1 VPPSERAKNEVRAA
15 APPAAPP
22 LLRISDLSIGYVSTD
37 RREPIRLI
45 RDVDLTVE
53 RNEIVGLV
61 GESGSGKTQTAR
73 AILRLNSKPLAP
85 LSGRIM
91 LDGIDLLALPESSM
105 RDIRGGKVAMI
116 FQDPRSS
123 LNPLMRIGD
132 QLARVYALHKGMPYR
147 AAYAEAIA
155 MLRHAGIAGPDRVA
169 QSYPHQLSGGMCQR
183 VMISIALGIRP
194 HLLIADE
201 PTTGLDVTIQA
212 QILELI
218 KAMQTET
225 GASLLL
231 ITHDLGVVAEVCR
244 RVAVMY
250 AGRVVEIAPVTD
262 LFAHPRHPY
271 TIHLLT
277 STLSPDG
284 PRPVNYGSAGVS
296 PAPGA
301 STSGHDACAPVTR
314 PWRHHAQILPEGR
327 GRRVLHTPDV
337 AGAAFTGTVDFTIG
351 RRTYRAAL
359 DAEDAPGLKSTLI
372 EVAPGHLVLCRRLER
387 DRDRCPVARSG
398 QTQGSLP

>member
-1 VPPSERAKNEVRAA
+1 MAYARGEDVVPPSERAKNEVKAA
-15 APPAAPP
+15 ATPTAPPP
-22 LLRISDLSIGYVSTD
+22 LLRISGLSIGYVNTD
-37 RREPIRLI
+37 RRQPIRLI

-73 AILRLNSKPLAP
+73 AILRLNSRPLAP
-85 LSGRIM
+85 LSGQIV
-91 LDGIDLLALPESSM
+91 LDGVDLLALPESKM

-123 LNPLMRIGD
+123 LKPLMRVGN

-155 MLRHAGIAGPDRVA
+155 MLRRAGIAGPQRVA

-218 KAMQTET
+218 KAAQTET

-231 ITHDLGVVAEVCR
+231 ITHDLGVVAEVCH

-250 AGRVVEIAPVTD
+250 AGRVVEIAAVTD
-262 LFAHPRHPY
+262 LFANPRHPY

-284 PRPVNYGSAGVS
+284 R
-296 PAPGA
+296 
-301 STSGHDACAPVTR
+301 VT
-314 PWRHHAQILPEGR
+314 H
-327 GRRVLHTPDV
+327 DV
-337 AGAAFTGTVDFTIG
+337 AGAEFTRTVDFTVG
-351 RRTYRAAL
+351 RQMYRAAL
-359 DAEDAPGLKSTLI
+359 DAEDAPGLESTLI
-372 EVAPGHLVLCRRLER
+372 EVAPGHLVRCGRIGGDQDRR
-387 DRDRCPVARSG
+387 PVARS
-398 QTQGSLP
+398 

>member
-1 VPPSERAKNEVRAA
+1 MPYARGEDSVPPSDRAKNEVRAA
-15 APPAAPP
+15 ATPAALPP
-22 LLRISDLSIGYVSTD
+22 LLRISGLSIGYVSTD

-85 LSGRIM
+85 LSGQIV
-91 LDGIDLLALPESSM
+91 LDGVDLLALPESKM

-155 MLRHAGIAGPDRVA
+155 MLRRAGIAGPQRVA

-218 KAMQTET
+218 KAMQAET

-250 AGRVVEIAPVTD
+250 AGRVVEIAAVTD

-277 STLSPDG
+277 STLNPD
-284 PRPVNYGSAGVS
+284 
-296 PAPGA
+296 
-301 STSGHDACAPVTR
+301 
-314 PWRHHAQILPEGR
+314 GR
-327 GRRVLHTPDV
+327 GRGVCNTPDV
-337 AGAAFTGTVDFTIG
+337 AGAAFTGAVDFTVG
-351 RRTYRAAL
+351 RQTYRAAL
-359 DAEDAPGLKSTLI
+359 DAEDVPGLESALI
-372 EVAPGHLVLCRRLER
+372 DVSPGHLVLCRRIEWDQDGR
-387 DRDRCPVARSG
+387 PVARSS
-398 QTQGSLP
+398 QTQGSRP

>member
-1 VPPSERAKNEVRAA
+1 MPPSDRAKNEVRAA
-15 APPAAPP
+15 ATPAAPPP
-22 LLRISDLSIGYVSTD
+22 LLRISGLSIGYVSTD

-85 LSGRIM
+85 LSGQIV
-91 LDGIDLLALPESSM
+91 LDGVDLLALPESKM

-132 QLARVYALHKGMPYR
+132 QLARVYALHKRMPYR

-155 MLRHAGIAGPDRVA
+155 MLRRAGIAGPDRVA

-218 KAMQTET
+218 KAMQAET

-250 AGRVVEIAPVTD
+250 AGRVVEIAAVTD

-277 STLSPDG
+277 STLNPD
-284 PRPVNYGSAGVS
+284 
-296 PAPGA
+296 
-301 STSGHDACAPVTR
+301 
-314 PWRHHAQILPEGR
+314 GR
-327 GRRVLHTPDV
+327 GRGVCNTPDV
-337 AGAAFTGTVDFTIG
+337 AGAAFTGAVDFTVG
-351 RRTYRAAL
+351 RQTYRAAL
-359 DAEDAPGLKSTLI
+359 DAEDAPGLECTLI
-372 EVAPGHLVLCRRLER
+372 EVAPGHLVHCGRIEQDQGRR
-387 DRDRCPVARSG
+387 PAARSG
-398 QTQGSLP
+398 QTQGSLS